1 MVIAVDFGTN
11 PDLPLFVSGVVELL
25 RDLFDLPISV
35 GTIHNRLQVAAE
47 QAAAINQ
54 SQNLSAIDVGLHD
67 EITRVGDL
75 CWWECSL
82 HLLLNWLRVF

>member
-47 QAAAINQ
+47 QAAM
-54 SQNLSAIDVGLHD
+54 LSLK
-67 EITRVGDL
+67 TYQ
-75 CWWECSL
+75 
-82 HLLLNWLRVF
+82 LLTWGYTMRF

>member
-1 MVIAVDFGTN
+1 VLFYLPNADMVVQLILALT
-11 PDLPLFVSGVVELL
+11 DLPLFVSGVVELL

-54 SQNLSAIDVGLHD
+54 SQNLSADVGA
-67 EITRVGDL
+67 TR
-75 CWWECSL
+75 
-82 HLLLNWLRVF
+82 